1 MKKKLYILQIFSNF
15 VIEIKKQL
23 HQSDMDNF
31 FAKYGK
37 ILDVCKHFSKGLVD
51 EHGNMPRRGVVPRF
65 SDLEVIALSL
75 TAETESIDSE
85 NRLFSMLESHREYM
99 PNLVSRRQYNDR
111 RKYTAGLCED
121 IRKRMVVVIDG
132 GEDYF
137 CIDSKPIEVCR
148 LSRGKRCKMGK
159 VTPDIAPN
167 FGYCASQGVYY
178 FGYKLHALTG
188 LNGVVHSYDLTKASI
203 HDLHYLNDIK
213 PMYRDCSIFG
223 DKGYISESVQLDL
236 FESANIRLECP
247 YRLNQKAWKPT
258 FIPFAKARKRVETV
272 FSQLCDQF
280 MVIRNYAKQTD
291 GLFARIIGKISAL
304 TVAQYINHLNNQ
316 PIGRVKYALG

>member
-1 MKKKLYILQIFSNF
+1 MKKKLHILQIFSNF

-31 FAKYGK
+31 FAKFGK
-37 ILDVCKHFSKGLVD
+37 ILDVCKRFSKDLVN
-51 EHGNMPRRGVVPRF
+51 EHGNMLRRGVVPKF
-65 SDLEVIALSL
+65 SDIEVISLVL

-85 NRLFSMLESHREYM
+85 SRLFSMLKSHRELM
-99 PNLVSRRQYNDR
+99 PNLISRRQYNDR

-121 IRKRMVVVIDG
+121 IRKRQVAVIDG

-137 CIDSKPIEVCR
+137 CIDSKSIEVCC
-148 LSRGKRCKMGK
+148 LSRGKRCKMGRT
-159 VTPDIAPN
+159 TPDTAPN
-167 FGYCASQGVYY
+167 

-188 LNGVVHSYDLTKASI
+188 LSGVVHSYDLSKASV

-213 PMYRDCSIFG
+213 PLYHGCSIFG
-223 DKGYISESVQLDL
+223 DKWYISESVQLDL
-236 FESANIRLECP
+236 FETANIRLECP

-272 FSQLCDQF
+272 FLQLCDQY

-304 TVAQYINHLNNQ
+304 TVAQYINYLNNQ
-316 PIGRVKYALG
+316 PIGRVKYALV